1 MMQEKKVS
9 KAASDTKL
17 AKTPE
22 VKAEVKSAVKNAAK
36 KVETKVEAVAETTA
50 KKAEETVATTK
61 KAVAEKKAEPAAAK
75 KTERKTKTT
84 AKAAAAP
91 KEKKE
96 KQPAKTE
103 VIVEYQQNATNLSE
117 IEDKVKA
124 KFVAEGH
131 RAGCIKTLNIYVKP
145 EEYKAYYVINDKFFG
160 NVDLF

>member
-50 KKAEETVATTK
+50 KKAEETVAATK
-61 KAVAEKKAEPAAAK
+61 KAVAEKKAESAAAK
-75 KTERKTKTT
+75 KTERKT
-84 AKAAAAP
+84 KAAAAP